1 MMRLLILMVLTGV
14 LIGIAVKLDR
24 IIVLLEQ
31 MR

>member
-1 MMRLLILMVLTGV
+1 MMRFLILMALTWG
-14 LIGIAVKLDR
+14 LIGIGTKLDR